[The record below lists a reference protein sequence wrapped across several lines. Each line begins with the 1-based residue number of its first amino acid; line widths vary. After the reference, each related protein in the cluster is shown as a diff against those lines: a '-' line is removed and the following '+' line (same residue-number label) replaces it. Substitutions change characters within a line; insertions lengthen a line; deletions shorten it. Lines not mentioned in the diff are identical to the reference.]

1 MGKDKNKV
9 RNNEEEI
16 KLGENSLRKLVEV
29 YSYNVVV
36 DQFFMKTSKK
46 IVEIDKIL
54 RNLKNKTGSAF
65 VAKFL
70 YENRQ
75 ELSNLCKAS
84 KDSNYNFFQEKPK
97 NEKRFLDKKR
107 RKIKRKL
114 YLDEINEGEK
124 KLEREERRKKYLS
137 YKDNDFSNIRR
148 VISKTKESTKNTS
161 STKDKSIYT
170 HLLINSYANK
180 NHLEYLPNK
189 TIEERIKTMKEKI
202 LALFPDL
209 ENEKPNEEYNENEL
223 QKKKEFLSI
232 NDSHSTKELD
242 II

>member
-1 MGKDKNKV
+1 MGKEKNKV

-16 KLGENSLRKLVEV
+16 KIGENSLRKLVEV
-29 YSYNVVV
+29 YSYNVVIN
-36 DQFFMKTSKK
+36 QFFMKTSKK

-65 VAKFL
+65 VSKFL

-75 ELSNLCKAS
+75 ELSELSKSS
-84 KDSNYNFFQEKPK
+84 KDSNIKPLQEKTK

-107 RKIKRKL
+107 RKIKRKIHL
-114 YLDEINEGEK
+114 NEINDGDK

-148 VISKTKESTKNTS
+148 VTSKPKENTKNTS
-161 STKDKSIYT
+161 SNKDKSIYT
-170 HLLINSYANK
+170 HLLLNSYANI
-180 NHLEYLPNK
+180 NPLEYLPDK
-189 TIEERIKTMKEKI
+189 KIEERIKTMREKI
-202 LALFPDL
+202 LAIFPELESEKAKEQLF
-209 ENEKPNEEYNENEL
+209 ENEL
-223 QKKKEFLSI
+223 QKKKDFLSI

>member
-16 KLGENSLRKLVEV
+16 KIGENSLRKIIEI

-75 ELSNLCKAS
+75 ELSELCKLS
-84 KDSNYNFFQEKPK
+84 KDSNIKPFQEKTK

-107 RKIKRKL
+107 RKIKRKIN
-114 YLDEINEGEK
+114 LDEINKVDK
-124 KLEREERRKKYLS
+124 KLKREERRKKYLS

-148 VISKTKESTKNTS
+148 VTPQTKESTKNTS
-161 STKDKSIYT
+161 SNKDKSIYT
-170 HLLINSYANK
+170 HLLLNSYANR
-180 NHLEYLPNK
+180 NPLEYLPDK
-189 TIEERIKTMKEKI
+189 KIEERIKTMKEKI
-202 LALFPDL
+202 LDIFPELESEKANEELL
-209 ENEKPNEEYNENEL
+209 ENEI
-223 QKKKEFLSI
+223 QKKKDFLSI

>member
-9 RNNEEEI
+9 RNNEEETKI
-16 KLGENSLRKLVEV
+16 GQNSLRKLVEV

-70 YENRQ
+70 YENRD
-75 ELSNLCKAS
+75 ELSNLCKLS
-84 KDSNYNFFQEKPK
+84 KDSNVNFAHEKSK

-107 RKIKRKL
+107 RKRRKI
-114 YLDEINEGEK
+114 YLDGINEGEK
-124 KLEREERRKKYLS
+124 KIEREERRKKYLS
-137 YKDNDFSNIRR
+137 IKDNDYSSIRR
-148 VISKTKESTKNTS
+148 GTSKTKENTKISN
-161 STKDKSIYT
+161 STKDKNIYT
-170 HLLINSYANK
+170 HLLLNSYANI
-180 NHLEYLPNK
+180 NPLEYLPNK

-202 LALFPDL
+202 LTLFPEL
-209 ENEKPNEEYNENEL
+209 ESEKVNEEAIENGI
-223 QKKKEFLSI
+223 QKKKDFLSN
-232 NDSHSTKELD
+232 NDSHSTKELE
-242 II
+242 

>member
-16 KLGENSLRKLVEV
+16 KIGENSLRKLVEI
-29 YSYNVVV
+29 YSYNIVV

-75 ELSNLCKAS
+75 ELSELCKLS
-84 KDSNYNFFQEKPK
+84 KESNIKPFQEKTK

-107 RKIKRKL
+107 RKIKRKIN
-114 YLDEINEGEK
+114 LDEINDVDR
-124 KLEREERRKKYLS
+124 KLEREERRKKYLF

-148 VISKTKESTKNTS
+148 VTSKIKESTKNTS
-161 STKDKSIYT
+161 SNKDKSIET
-170 HLLINSYANK
+170 HLLLNSYANK
-180 NHLEYLPNK
+180 NPLEYLPDK
-189 TIEERIKTMKEKI
+189 KIEERIKTMKEKI
-202 LALFPDL
+202 LSIFPEL
-209 ENEKPNEEYNENEL
+209 ESEKSNEELIENEI
-223 QKKKEFLSI
+223 QKKKDFLSI

>member
-124 KLEREERRKKYLS
+124 KLEREERRKKNLS
-137 YKDNDFSNIRR
+137 NKDIENIPIKG
-148 VISKTKESTKNTS
+148 ISSKSKENNRNSHS
-161 STKDKSIYT
+161 LKDKSIYA
-170 HLLINSYANK
+170 HLLLNSYANK
-180 NHLEYLPNK
+180 NSLEYLPEK
-189 TIEERIKTMKEKI
+189 TIEERINSMREKI
-202 LALFPDL
+202 FAVFPEL
-209 ENEKPNEEYNENEL
+209 QIEKINEEVIENEN
-223 QKKKEFLSI
+223 QKKKEISSV
-232 NDSHSTKELD
+232 NDSHSTKEID

>member
-9 RNNEEEI
+9 RNNEEETKI
-16 KLGENSLRKLVEV
+16 GLNSLRKLVEV

-70 YENRQ
+70 YENRD
-75 ELSNLCKAS
+75 ELSNLCKLS
-84 KDSNYNFFQEKPK
+84 KDSNVNFAHEKSK

-107 RKIKRKL
+107 RKRRKI
-114 YLDEINEGEK
+114 YLDGINEGEK
-124 KLEREERRKKYLS
+124 KIEREERRKKYLS
-137 YKDNDFSNIRR
+137 IKDNDYSSIRR
-148 VISKTKESTKNTS
+148 GTSKTKENTKISN
-161 STKDKSIYT
+161 STKDKNIYT
-170 HLLINSYANK
+170 HLLLNSYANI
-180 NHLEYLPNK
+180 NPLEYLPNK

-202 LALFPDL
+202 LTLFPEL
-209 ENEKPNEEYNENEL
+209 ESEKVNEEAIENGI
-223 QKKKEFLSI
+223 QKKKDFLSN
-232 NDSHSTKELD
+232 NDSHSTKELE
-242 II
+242 

>member
-9 RNNEEEI
+9 RNNEEETKI
-16 KLGENSLRKLVEV
+16 GQNSLRKLVEV

-70 YENRQ
+70 YENRD
-75 ELSNLCKAS
+75 ELSNLCKLS
-84 KDSNYNFFQEKPK
+84 KDSKVNFTHEKSK

-107 RKIKRKL
+107 RKKRKI
-114 YLDEINEGEK
+114 YLDGINEGEK
-124 KLEREERRKKYLS
+124 KIQREERRKKYLTS
-137 YKDNDFSNIRR
+137 KDNDYSTIRR
-148 VISKTKESTKNTS
+148 GTSKTKENSRISN

-170 HLLINSYANK
+170 HLLLNSYANI
-180 NHLEYLPNK
+180 NPLEYLPNK

-202 LALFPDL
+202 ITLFPEL
-209 ENEKPNEEYNENEL
+209 ESEKVNEEAIENGI
-223 QKKKEFLSI
+223 QKKKDFLSS

>member
-9 RNNEEEI
+9 RNNEEEM
-16 KLGENSLRKLVEV
+16 KMGENSLRKLVEV

-65 VAKFL
+65 VSKFL

-75 ELSNLCKAS
+75 ELSNLCKLS
-84 KDSNYNFFQEKPK
+84 KDSNLNFLQPK
-97 NEKRFLDKKR
+97 SKSEKRFLDKKR
-107 RKIKRKL
+107 RKLKKKF
-114 YLDEINEGEK
+114 YFDEINQGEK

-137 YKDNDFSNIRR
+137 NKDTEYTLIKGQSSKSKENNKNQFS
-148 VISKTKESTKNTS
+148 
-161 STKDKSIYT
+161 KDKTIEL
-170 HLLINSYANK
+170 HLLLNSYANK
-180 NHLEYLPNK
+180 NPLEYLPEK
-189 TIEERIKTMKEKI
+189 TIEERIKTMREKI
-202 LALFPDL
+202 FGVFPEL
-209 ENEKPNEEYNENEL
+209 QEEKIVEKGIENEI
-223 QKKKEFLSI
+223 QKKKEISSI
-232 NDSHSTKELD
+232 NDSHSTKEVD